1 MKTSEDATNGTT
13 TTSKDDKEWPPL
25 EGMVWTEAM
34 KRFRFAL
41 AASVLV
47 SLATIVAC
55 GSGKSRASFTE
66 EPPVG
71 NADAGDFLDDDAS
84 LTDGAPNDPLGGRDP
99 KTCQEATTA
108 RSYVGCDYWPTVTAN
123 LVDEVFDFAV
133 AVANVG
139 EEDANVEVT
148 GPNGVHESVT
158 VASGDIGKIY
168 LPWVESLKGGTDG
181 SMTASVLEKKGAYH
195 LVSDKPVVVYQFN
208 PLEFRAEGG
217 EPGKDWSSCEVSPT
231 TGECYS
237 YSNDASLLLPST
249 AMTGTYRIMGSQG
262 FSRHPQDPFT
272 GELLKDEPIA
282 DYGPAYVAVTATEDG
297 TNVTVKLGSKA
308 AVVAGGSIS
317 ATAAGGTLTL
327 TLDAGDVAELVTGLG
342 QNYDF
347 SGSLL
352 TADKPVQVITG
363 VPCMDEPFDVRAC
376 DHIEETVFPA
386 ETLGKH
392 YVVARPTGPIDGEVG
407 HVVRFYGNVDGTTLT
422 YTPKKPSGCPDTL
435 SAGEFVEC
443 GIVTKDFEV
452 SGSAEFGVGMF
463 QLGGEK
469 VDTEFDPDNFEQPQ
483 GDPSQSF
490 AVTVEQYRKRY
501 VFLAPPDYKKNFVDV
516 VAEEGTK
523 LTLDGKDVS
532 SSLDQLT
539 GTSWYVAR
547 IKLSSSNDGVHTLEA
562 DKPIGIQVLGYG
574 DNTSYQYPGG
584 LNLGTIAPPPVN

>member
-1 MKTSEDATNGTT
+1 
-13 TTSKDDKEWPPL
+13 
-25 EGMVWTEAM
+25 M
-34 KRFRFAL
+34 KRFRLAL

-47 SLATIVAC
+47 SLASFVAC
-55 GSGKSRASFTE
+55 GNGKSRASFIE
-66 EPPVG
+66 EPPAG
-71 NADAGDFLDDDAS
+71 NPDAGDFLGEDAS
-84 LTDGAPNDPLGGRDP
+84 LTDGSTDDPLSGRDP
-99 KTCQEATTA
+99 KTCQEAATA

-158 VASGDIGKIY
+158 VAAGDIGKIY
-168 LPWVESLKGGTDG
+168 LPWVASLKGPLTGKV
-181 SMTASVLEKKGAYH
+181 TASVVAKKGAYH

-208 PLEFRAEGG
+208 PLEFRAGG
-217 EPGKDWSSCEVSPT
+217 GPPDKDWSSCVPQLFAP
-231 TGECYS
+231 ECYS

-249 AMTGTYRIMGSQG
+249 AMTGNYRVMGTQG
-262 FSRHPQDPFT
+262 FSRD
-272 GELLKDEPIA
+272 A
-282 DYGPAYVAVTATEDG
+282 DYAPAFVSVTATQDG
-297 TNVTVKLGSKA
+297 TTVTVKLAKKA
-308 AVVAGGSIS
+308 PVVEGDPIS
-317 ATAAGGTLTL
+317 ATPAGGTLTL
-327 TLDAGDVAELVTGLG
+327 TLDAGDVAQIVTKLG
-342 QNYDF
+342 KNYDF

-363 VPCMDEPFDVRAC
+363 VPCMDEPFNVEAC

-392 YVVARPTGPIDGEVG
+392 YVVTRPTGPVDNDVG

-422 YTPKKPSGCPDTL
+422 YTPKKPSGCPDTIG
-435 SAGEFVEC
+435 AGEVVEC
-443 GIVTKDFEV
+443 GEVTKDFEV
-452 SGSAEFGVGMF
+452 SGSSEFGVGMF
-463 QLGGEK
+463 QLGGAK
-469 VDTEFDPDNFEQPQ
+469 ADTQFDPEGLESPL

-501 VFLAPPDYKKNFVDV
+501 VFLAPEDYKKNFVDI

-523 LTLDGKDVS
+523 LTLDGKNVS
-532 SSLDQLT
+532 SSLEPLT
-539 GTSWYVAR
+539 GTSWFIAR
-547 IKLSSSNDGVHTLEA
+547 VKLSSFSDGVHVLEA
-562 DKPIGIQVLGYG
+562 DKPVGIQVLGYG